1 MGQDVPNLE
10 GMFPLWEYTFQTNDT
25 QLKRA
30 ARSFSDL
37 RYGRSRRWI
46 LTGLAWLI
54 LIAAILLII
63 WTSALAVALLEYL
76 AKGVVSSETIY
87 VLAPIAMGA
96 IYIITARSFLVPL
109 KRKANNKKLG
119 NIAESVKIF
128 DGYIIQFLDESSIK
142 NRKIERMHLSNDYLF
157 FVIDDGTRFVF
168 VPRDVVTADALAK
181 IIIWVADARS

>member
-1 MGQDVPNLE
+1 MGQDASNLE

-54 LIAAILLII
+54 LIAAVLLIV

-76 AKGVVSSETIY
+76 SKGVVSSETIY
-87 VLAPIAMGA
+87 VLAQIAMGT
-96 IYIITARSFLVPL
+96 IYLIVARSFFGFL
-109 KRKANNKKLG
+109 KRENNNKKIG
-119 NIAESVKIF
+119 DTTESVKIF
-128 DGYIIQFLDESSIK
+128 DGHIIQFFDGSSTK
-142 NRKIERMHLSNDYLF
+142 NRKIERVQLSNDYLF
-157 FVIDDGTRFVF
+157 FLVDKGTRFVF
-168 VPRDVVTADALAK
+168 IPRDVVPADALEK
-181 IIIWVADARS
+181 VEIWATQARS

>member
-1 MGQDVPNLE
+1 MGQDASNLE

-54 LIAAILLII
+54 LIASVLLII

-76 AKGVVSSETIY
+76 SKGVVSSETIY
-87 VLAPIAMGA
+87 VLTPIAMGT
-96 IYIITARSFLVPL
+96 IYIIVARSFFGFF
-109 KRKANNKKLG
+109 KRKVNNKKIG
-119 NIAESVKIF
+119 NITEPVKIF
-128 DGYIIQFLDESSIK
+128 DGYIIQFLDENSIK
-142 NRKIERMHLSNDYLF
+142 NRRIERVQLSNDYLF
-157 FVIDDGTRFVF
+157 FLIDNGTRFVF
-168 VPRDVVTADALAK
+168 IPRDVVPADALEK
-181 IIIWVADARS
+181 IKIWATQARS